1 VLKVTWRNLV
11 ARKVRL
17 AMSAFAIV
25 LGVAFVAGSF
35 IFTDALGGAFD
46 GIIDGTTADVQVA
59 PEGAEDVTG
68 SEDAR
73 TVPGDLLPE
82 LAALPGAG
90 HVTGT
95 NQVQGVYVIGTD
107 GKAISHGGAPAF
119 AFNYT
124 ETKAISGDQILT
136 LTDGDLPVGAGQVA
150 LDEKTAGD
158 AGYAIGDD
166 VRLVTPA
173 DKPTM
178 TAELTGLIKFG
189 STGGLAGATI
199 TVMDRAPML
208 DLFFHGKDVYN
219 SIALSTAD
227 GVSQTELRDEAAKL
241 LPDGIA
247 ANTGDALAKKSKDDI
262 SKDLGFISTFLLV
275 FAGVALVVGSFL
287 IVNTFSI
294 LVAQRSRELA
304 LLRAMG
310 GSKKQVTRSVLAE
323 AFAVGLVGSTIGVA
337 FGYLLALG
345 LKALFATFGFDI
357 GSATFALTPRTL
369 FWSYAVG
376 LVVTML
382 AAYLP
387 ARRASKIS
395 PVAAMRDDIALPERA
410 LHKRVVVGVCMV
422 VGGAAAMGGGLLL
435 GNSLS
440 LLLVGLGMLAILV
453 GVSLMSPVIGR
464 PVISIL
470 GSGFKRAFGSV
481 GVLAT
486 QNSVRNPR
494 RTAATAS
501 ALMIGLTLVSLMA
514 ILGQSAKKTT
524 DQAIDTT
531 LAAQFVVSNEVG
543 APFSPAVADEVRKL
557 DGVASVA
564 QLRQAFPKVDGSEA
578 FLAAADP
585 EALGSALVL
594 TMKSGSLDALD
605 DNSFVVDSDTAD
617 GKSWKVGDKVPF
629 EFQAGTRQLTLSG
642 IYQATA
648 ALPASYVVTL
658 DALEKGGVKPA
669 DTLLY
674 ITKEAS
680 ASTASVRTGIDEITK
695 DLPTVTVKDAD
706 GFAAEQKA
714 QIDKFLYI
722 IYALLGLAV
731 LIAVLGIINTLALS
745 VIERTRE
752 IGLLRAV
759 GISRAQLRRMIRLES
774 VTIAVLGGV
783 LGIGMGLAF
792 GVSLQIVSND
802 DSAILSIPW
811 VLLLTFI
818 AVAAVVGVLAAALP
832 ARRAA
837 SLNVLAAITTE

>member
-1 VLKVTWRNLV
+1 MLKVTWRNLV
-11 ARKVRL
+11 ARKVRM

-46 GIIDGTTADVQVA
+46 GIIDGTTSDVRVA

-82 LAALPGAG
+82 LAALPGAAD
-90 HVTGT
+90 VTGT

-136 LTDGDLPVGAGQVA
+136 LTDGDLPVGADQVA

-173 DKPTM
+173 DKPAM

-199 TVMDRAPML
+199 TVMDREPML
-208 DLFFHGKDVYN
+208 DLFFGGKDVYN

-241 LPDGIA
+241 LPDGIT

-262 SKDLGFISTFLLV
+262 SEDLGFISTFLLV

-310 GSKKQVTRSVLAE
+310 ASKKQVTRSVLVE
-323 AFAVGLVGSTIGVA
+323 AFAVGLVGSTIGIA

-357 GSATFALTPRTL
+357 GSATFALAPRTL
-369 FWSYAVG
+369 IWSYAVG

-395 PVAAMRDDIALPERA
+395 PVAAMRDDIAMPERT
-410 LHKRVVVGVCMV
+410 LHKRVVVGICMV
-422 VGGAAAMGGGLLL
+422 VGGAAAMVGGLLL
-435 GNSLS
+435 DNNLS
-440 LLLVGLGMLAILV
+440 LLLVGLGMLSILV

-470 GSGFKRAFGSV
+470 GAGFKRAFGSV

-501 ALMIGLTLVSLMA
+501 ALMIGLTLVALMA

-543 APFSPAVADEVRKL
+543 APFSPSVADEIREL

-585 EALGSALVL
+585 DALGGAVVL
-594 TMKSGSLDALD
+594 TMKSGSLEALD
-605 DNSFVVDSDTAD
+605 DDSFVVDSGTAD
-617 GKSWKVGDKVPF
+617 GKNWKVGSKVPF
-629 EFQAGTRQLTLSG
+629 EFAAGTRQLTLSG
-642 IYQATA
+642 IYQTTA

-674 ITKEAS
+674 ITKETS
-680 ASTASVRTGIDEITK
+680 ASTATVEAEINEITK
-695 DLPTVTVKDAD
+695 DLPTVTVKDSD
-706 GFAAEQKA
+706 GFAAEQKN
-714 QIDKFLYI
+714 QINQFLYI

-759 GISRAQLRRMIRLES
+759 GISRASS
-774 VTIAVLGGV
+774 VG
-783 LGIGMGLAF
+783 
-792 GVSLQIVSND
+792 
-802 DSAILSIPW
+802 
-811 VLLLTFI
+811 
-818 AVAAVVGVLAAALP
+818 
-832 ARRAA
+832 
-837 SLNVLAAITTE
+837 